1 MRSTALLAAI
11 LCLILPGCVALL
23 GVGAGIVISQDIL
36 DNETYVAQLQEDV
49 DVAWAVA
56 KSSLS
61 HQSES
66 PLEVEDDLRTAR
78 GLVDDADVIV
88 SVEAYDLNRCR
99 MSVSASKYGISNG
112 EIAEMV
118 FDRILKDLRDGS

>member
-61 HQSES
+61 HQSEA
-66 PLEVEDDLRTAR
+66 PIEIEDDLRTAR

-118 FDRILKDLRDGS
+118 FDKILKQLRDGS

>member
-66 PLEVEDDLRTAR
+66 PIEVEDDLRTAR